1 MSVHYQHTQPG
12 TSMIVVLLVSALVP
26 AAAAYT
32 NTGSARW
39 IGCGLALGLVIVSW
53 LFSSL
58 TVVVSDSEL
67 RWVLRAGLWN
77 YRIALG
83 DVESSRV
90 VRNSCMNGFGIR
102 MRPGGRLYNVA
113 GLDAVE
119 LQLKS
124 GEVRRIGTDDAAR
137 LAAALRRN

>member
-12 TSMIVVLLVSALVP
+12 TSMIVMLLISALVP
-26 AAAAYT
+26 AAAYT

-39 IGCGLALGLVIVSW
+39 IGCSLALGLVIVSW

-67 RWVLRAGLWN
+67 RWYFGPGLSN

-90 VRNSCMNGFGIR
+90 VRNRWMNGFGIR
-102 MRPGGRLYNVA
+102 MRPGFRLYNVA
-113 GLDAVE
+113 WLDAVE

-124 GEVRRIGTDDAAR
+124 GEVRRIGTNDAAG
-137 LAAALRRN
+137 LAAALWRN